1 MWVIAILAGVFIFVN
16 TQPIRPHDFWW
27 HLALG
32 REIVSTG
39 NIPAFDVYSFTMP
52 GEPYPSYQMFWL
64 IDSALYSIY
73 LIGGPALVVFIQSLL
88 ITAAYGLLLWL
99 CRKIAGSWRIAVLAT
114 IFAVALGINNWNVRP
129 QTISFLLGVLYL
141 LAIYSY
147 RLRPRW
153 GWLAIFP
160 IGMIIWV
167 NSHGSFIIGLVL
179 IGIWIGAEIWEVISA
194 RYHNDEISLRKSFWA
209 AWISLGMAL
218 VASLINPRGLGII
231 SYVRT
236 LTGSQVVQNLVP
248 EWASPSFNDIYGT
261 IFLISLMLSAVV
273 LAISPKRPYF
283 FQIVTFLVFGIL
295 GLKTTRGVIWFGL
308 VMAPIMADHLAAL
321 NDNFRAQESK
331 SKVRAGSPVLN
342 LTILIILI
350 AAMLISLPW
359 FKEELP
365 FPRNKAGLISAE
377 TPLAATE
384 YLLSEQVEGE
394 LFHDMGFGS
403 YLIWAAHPDYRVFAD
418 PRIELYPRDL
428 WWDYVAI
435 ANALPGWEDLL
446 QKYEFNALMLN
457 VVDQSALV
465 NALGGSSNWIKIYQ
479 DSVAAIYVK
488 DD

>member
-1 MWVIAILAGVFIFVN
+1 
-16 TQPIRPHDFWW
+16 
-27 HLALG
+27 
-32 REIVSTG
+32 
-39 NIPAFDVYSFTMP
+39 
-52 GEPYPSYQMFWL
+52 
-64 IDSALYSIY
+64 
-73 LIGGPALVVFIQSLL
+73 
-88 ITAAYGLLLWL
+88 
-99 CRKIAGSWRIAVLAT
+99 
-114 IFAVALGINNWNVRP
+114 
-129 QTISFLLGVLYL
+129 
-141 LAIYSY
+141 
-147 RLRPRW
+147 
-153 GWLAIFP
+153 
-160 IGMIIWV
+160 
-167 NSHGSFIIGLVL
+167 
-179 IGIWIGAEIWEVISA
+179 
-194 RYHNDEISLRKSFWA
+194 
-209 AWISLGMAL
+209 
-218 VASLINPRGLGII
+218 
-231 SYVRT
+231 
-236 LTGSQVVQNLVP
+236 
-248 EWASPSFNDIYGT
+248 
-261 IFLISLMLSAVV
+261 MLSAVV